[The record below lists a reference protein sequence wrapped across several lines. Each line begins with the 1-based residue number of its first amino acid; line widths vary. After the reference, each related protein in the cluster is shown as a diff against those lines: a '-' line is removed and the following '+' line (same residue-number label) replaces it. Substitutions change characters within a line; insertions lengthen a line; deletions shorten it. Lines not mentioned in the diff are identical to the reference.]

1 MQKFLRFILVAAL
14 AAAAGTAFAQ
24 RVTGEVK
31 VAADSTIAV
40 RITSNSPELQS
51 LALLAFS
58 THGAYDVMSR
68 RKSAYDF
75 KFTLVGGNQVRLD
88 ITRGGESAPAFS
100 ETVSGANARQALL
113 RAADI
118 AVAKTNG
125 QNLRG
130 YFTAKLAFVGERGGR
145 KEIYFSDLFLGDMKM
160 AQPSNHPAI
169 SPRWAPD
176 GSKLIYT
183 SFSRSGFPDILLYD
197 LSSYQRSLFASY
209 KGTNSGARFSPN
221 GRQVA
226 MVCTAQP
233 EGTTEIYVSN
243 ASVPPGAPARRT
255 RSDAVKSSP
264 CWSPDGSRLVFAME
278 PGPQLYAI
286 PAGGGVPGR
295 IGSGF
300 TYMAEPDWSR
310 TSNKIACTVKVGGQ
324 YQIAIIEGGGGA
336 AKVVSHASFDA
347 IEPSWL
353 ADGRHLVYT
362 ARDRRTSVVSIL
374 DTETGRSTPLTTNF
388 GSATAD
394 NTPRMTITTI
404 SSISVKPRA
413 RPI

>member
-14 AAAAGTAFAQ
+14 AASASAAFAQ
-24 RVTGEVK
+24 RVTGGVT
-31 VAADSTIAV
+31 VIADSTIAV
-40 RITSNSPELQS
+40 RITANSPELQS

-58 THGAYDVMSR
+58 THGAYDVTGR

-75 KFTLVGGNQVRLD
+75 KFTLAGGNQVRLD
-88 ITRGGESAPAFS
+88 ITRGGETAPAFS

-113 RAADI
+113 KAADL
-118 AVAKTNG
+118 AVVKTNT
-125 QNLRG
+125 QKLRG
-130 YFTAKLAFVGERGGR
+130 YFSAKLAFVGERGGR
-145 KEIYFSDLFLGDMKM
+145 KEIYFSDLFLGDMKQ

-169 SPRWAPD
+169 SPRWSPD

-183 SFSRSGFPDILLYD
+183 SFSRTGFPDILLYD
-197 LSSYQRSLFASY
+197 LNSYQRSLFASY
-209 KGTNSGARFSPN
+209 RGTNSGARFSPN

-226 MVCTAQP
+226 MVCSAQP
-233 EGTTEIYVSN
+233 EGTTEIYVGN
-243 ASVPPGAPARRT
+243 ASVPPNPARRT

-278 PGPQLYAI
+278 PGPQLYVM
-286 PAGGGVPGR
+286 PAGGGTPAR

-310 TSNKIACTVKVGGQ
+310 TSNKIACTVRTSNG
-324 YQIAIIEGGGGA
+324 YQIAVIEGGGGA
-336 AKVVSHASFDA
+336 AKVVSQAKFDA
-347 IEPSWL
+347 VEPSWL

-362 ARDRRTSVVSIL
+362 ARDQRTSVICIL

-388 GSATAD
+388 GNAVQASVW
-394 NTPRMTITTI
+394 TPQ
-404 SSISVKPRA
+404 
-413 RPI
+413 